1 MSDEPTPL
9 PAVPASGGWQD
20 RPPQAPWLP
29 PELSAALGPLLD
41 GFDYRDHLEIC
52 EPALPG
58 WRVLAGTRR
67 GRLHA
72 HHGTHR
78 EDAFCHGGDTEN
90 GRFWIFCV
98 CDGAGSS
105 RLSRVGAEVTCRRL
119 VAELSRVF
127 HAHADAWAALPSDAL
142 KSALETAVEE
152 AVRET
157 AGFLAT
163 LAAEFYTD
171 PKDFRCTLLLTILY
185 RHGDAELACLSQV
198 GDGFL
203 AGINRQGIAR
213 RYGPVAAPGGFSGE
227 VNCFVPDEGCALQ
240 ARPFGIIPSTANLDA
255 LLLCTDGIED
265 PFYPVETNIG
275 PLFGQFLTGPDAV
288 LTPDPELSRQHLAA
302 WLAFEK
308 KGEND
313 DRTAFLVYRDR

>member
-1 MSDEPTPL
+1 MSDEPAPL
-9 PAVPASGGWQD
+9 PAAPASGGWQE
-20 RPPQAPWLP
+20 RPPETPWLP
-29 PELSAALGPLLD
+29 PELSAALSPLLD
-41 GFDYRDHLEIC
+41 GFRYRDHLEIC
-52 EPALPG
+52 EPTLPG

-78 EDAFCHGGDTEN
+78 EDTFYHGGDTEK
-90 GRFWIFCV
+90 GRFWVFCV

-105 RLSRVGAEVTCRRL
+105 RLSRVGAEITSRRL
-119 VAELSRVF
+119 VADLSRVF

-142 KSALETAVEE
+142 KSKLEEAIAE
-152 AVRET
+152 AVRED
-157 AGFLAT
+157 AGFLSA
-163 LAAEFYTD
+163 LAAESDGD

-203 AGINRQGIAR
+203 AGINRQGTAR
-213 RYGPVAAPGGFSGE
+213 RYGPAAASGGFSGE
-227 VNCFVPDEGCALQ
+227 VNCFVPDEGCAGQ

-275 PLFGQFLTGPDAV
+275 SLFGQFLTDPSA
-288 LTPDPELSRQHLAA
+288 LATPDPELSCQRLAA

-313 DRTAFLVYRDR
+313 DRTALLIYRAR